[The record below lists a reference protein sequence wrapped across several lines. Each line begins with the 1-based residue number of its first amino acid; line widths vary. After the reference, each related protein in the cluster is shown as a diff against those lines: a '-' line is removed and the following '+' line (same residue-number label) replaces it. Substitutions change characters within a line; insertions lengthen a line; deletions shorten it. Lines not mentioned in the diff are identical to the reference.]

1 MLGKPAPWVIAF
13 TLTFAAGLFV
23 GTHAA
28 KPDNRV
34 PPELFGGTDTQE
46 IAKSMLEIAERQAGG
61 GSWER
66 IGVARVRYLSGD
78 RESAQA
84 TFDALSGPK
93 AEASDL
99 IRIARVLTAAD
110 DWEGA
115 SVLYDRALQL
125 APKDADWKVEFA
137 AQLNLRGDR
146 ERAETLF
153 REAFAKKSERVWN
166 TANAAGSY
174 LGVPPQLD

>member
-1 MLGKPAPWVIAF
+1 MFARRFPWFVACV
-13 TLTFAAGLFV
+13 LTFTAGVVV

-28 KPDNRV
+28 KSDNRV
-34 PPELFGGTDTQE
+34 PPGLFAGADGEET
-46 IAKSMLEIAERQAGG
+46 ARALLEIAVRQADE

-78 RESAQA
+78 REAARA
-84 TFDALSGPK
+84 TFDALSGPD

-99 IRIARVLTAAD
+99 IRIARVLAAAD

-115 SVLYDRALQL
+115 RAMYDRAIGL

-137 AQLNLRGDR
+137 AQLNVRGDR
-146 ERAETLF
+146 ERAEALF
-153 REAFAKKSERVWN
+153 REAFERKPDKLWN
-166 TANAAGSY
+166 TLNAAGSY
-174 LGVPPQLD
+174 LGIPPQLD

>member
-1 MLGKPAPWVIAF
+1 MLFKRSPWLIAC
-13 TLTFAAGLFV
+13 TLTFAAGLLV
-23 GTHAA
+23 GTHAG
-28 KPDNRV
+28 KSETRV
-34 PPELFGGTDTQE
+34 PPELFDGADGAET
-46 IAKSMLEIAERQAGG
+46 ARALLEIADRQAED

-78 RESAQA
+78 RESARA
-84 TFDALSGPK
+84 TFDDLSGPD

-115 SVLYDRALQL
+115 SAMYDRALRL

-137 AQLNLRGDR
+137 AQLNVRGER
-146 ERAETLF
+146 ERAEALF
-153 REAFAKKSERVWN
+153 REAFARKPEKLWN
-166 TANAAGSY
+166 TLNAAGSY